1 MGIAAQA
8 LCETQQ
14 LRPKK
19 EQHPRLRLQEAYFE
33 CGQQCHCAPD
43 KPIAEQC
50 AQSKRAPAE
59 RFPQVSSSA
68 PGDVAYWK
76 EAVGWRLDLHLIDL
90 HNRTVSPS
98 PL

>member
-8 LCETQQ
+8 LCETEQ
-14 LRPKK
+14 LRPK
-19 EQHPRLRLQEAYFE
+19 EERHPRLGLQEAYSE

-43 KPIAEQC
+43 RPIAEQC

-59 RFPQVSSSA
+59 RFPQVPPSA
-68 PGDVAYWK
+68 PR
-76 EAVGWRLDLHLIDL
+76 EAVGWRLDLHLTDL
-90 HNRTVSPS
+90 HNSTVSPS